1 MNSPKKAKQTSTT
14 SSTQSAF
21 ITSAPQR
28 QQTTTTTTATTAN
41 NDKSRL
47 VVDTTTNNN
56 NNNNED
62 NLFSP
67 RRYSLGEGDLSP
79 MTMKSDDILTEQD
92 AETLSDIEEDDLY
105 QFSYEALLACEY
117 EDDDEFDPFK
127 FVAMLPPKKPI
138 RPSAYCLPA
147 KRPDA
152 PPVTLVL
159 DLDETLVHCSTDP
172 MQGADFVFPVLFHG
186 VEYQVYVRKRPY
198 FEDFLKR
205 VSRMFEV
212 VVFTAS
218 QKVYADKLL
227 DILDPK
233 REYIT
238 HRVFRDSCV
247 YVDGNYLKDLEV
259 LGRDSAKTIIVDNS
273 PQAYGY
279 QIDNG
284 IPILSWFD
292 DESDTELMKLLPF
305 LKKLVNVPDIRPTIR
320 KKFQFFSLIEKYRSP
335 NNNNS
340 NKSNGMYM

>member
-1 MNSPKKAKQTSTT
+1 MSP
-14 SSTQSAF
+14 
-21 ITSAPQR
+21 
-28 QQTTTTTTATTAN
+28 
-41 NDKSRL
+41 L
-47 VVDTTTNNN
+47 
-56 NNNNED
+56 
-62 NLFSP
+62 
-67 RRYSLGEGDLSP
+67 
-79 MTMKSDDILTEQD
+79 TMKSDDILQED
-92 AETLSDIEEDDLY
+92 ANEGVIEDDTY

-117 EDDDEFDPFK
+117 EDEDEFDPFK

-138 RPSAYCLPA
+138 RSQFCLPPKKA
-147 KRPDA
+147 NA

-186 VEYQVYVRKRPY
+186 VEYQVYVRKRPF
-198 FEDFLKR
+198 FEEFLKR
-205 VSRMFEV
+205 VSQLFEV

-233 REYIT
+233 REYIS

-247 YVDGNYLKDLEV
+247 YVDGNYLKDLDV
-259 LGRDSAKTIIVDNS
+259 LGREISRTIIVDNS

-292 DESDTELMKLLPF
+292 DESDTELIKLVPF
-305 LKKLVNVPDIRPTIR
+305 LKKLVNVSDVRPTIR
-320 KKFQFFSLIEKYRSP
+320 KKFQFFSLIDKYKERFTGNPS
-335 NNNNS
+335 S
-340 NKSNGMYM
+340 MFM